1 MNKNELLTD
10 TFKWLFIGLLV
21 CFGISYLTCMND
33 NIYYM
38 VYGGLGRNTYILYIG
53 LEIALCLVLSI
64 AINKL
69 SPLVAKLLYLA
80 YTALTG
86 ITLSSIFLIYTGSS
100 IVFVFLATAII
111 FGIFA
116 IIGKTTKMDLSKW
129 GVFLLV
135 ALIAIII
142 LELINLFVM
151 NNTLDM
157 ILCIVVILVFAAYTA
172 YDVNRLVNG
181 YNQFNNQG
189 IYFALQLFLDFI
201 NIFIKLLR
209 LLGKRND

>member
-38 VYGGLGRNTYILYIG
+38 VYGGLGRNTYILYI
-53 LEIALCLVLSI
+53 
-64 AINKL
+64 
-69 SPLVAKLLYLA
+69 AKLLYLA